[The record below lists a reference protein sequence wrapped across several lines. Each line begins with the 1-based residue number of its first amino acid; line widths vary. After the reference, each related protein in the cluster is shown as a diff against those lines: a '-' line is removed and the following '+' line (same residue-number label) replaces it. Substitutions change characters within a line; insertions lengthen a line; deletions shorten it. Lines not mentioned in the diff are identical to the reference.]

1 MNMFSLTENNFL
13 QGRPERKFW
22 GLAIIEK
29 KWVIIASGKPKKEI
43 FFSQLT
49 GKHSV
54 AAGAEYVPLSH
65 FIHETAP
72 SSFEYVPPGQPS
84 HLACELDV
92 G

>member
-1 MNMFSLTENNFL
+1 MNMSFLTESDFL
-13 QGRPERKFW
+13 QGRPERTLW

-29 KWVIIASGKPKKEI
+29 KYVAIASGKPKKDVC
-43 FFSQLT
+43 FFQLT

-72 SSFEYVPPGQPS
+72 SSFEYVPPGQTS
-84 HLACELDV
+84 HPACKLDA